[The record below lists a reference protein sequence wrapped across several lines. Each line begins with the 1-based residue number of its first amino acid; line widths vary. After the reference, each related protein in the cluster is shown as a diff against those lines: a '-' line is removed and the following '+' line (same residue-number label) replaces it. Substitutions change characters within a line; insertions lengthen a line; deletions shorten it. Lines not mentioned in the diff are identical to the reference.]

1 MRIQQPSQM
10 APQAID
16 GIITTMSTEPTPS
29 PRILVGF
36 DGTESGLD
44 AVALGRRLAEDAG
57 GCLVIAHVAPL
68 NLTFVPYLDQDPMVE
83 RTLREASEEVLRLA
97 IPALEGFDAWE
108 ECSHPA
114 VPPARGLHEV
124 ADDQRADLLVVGSTH
139 RRGLGRIVPGTTA
152 ETLLHGSH
160 HPVIVAPAGWR
171 EPSGG
176 VFSALGAGFDGSVES
191 MSAMSAAAALA
202 RLTGASLRAIAA
214 FERPDPANP
223 IFAVTS
229 HGYGEIVGDLRDS
242 LADRL
247 DDAAAALPDGVD
259 VRTQVLDGDP
269 ADVLTAE
276 SAGLDLL
283 AVGSR
288 GYGAL
293 RSVMLGTHTG
303 ELIWRSRCPVLVVPR
318 GVEHPL
324 ESFRPRRRATAA

>member
-1 MRIQQPSQM
+1 M
-10 APQAID
+10 
-16 GIITTMSTEPTPS
+16 GTEPTRS

-44 AVALGRRLAEDAG
+44 AVALGRRLAENAG
-57 GCLVIAHVAPL
+57 GRLVIAYISPL
-68 NLTFVPYLDQDPMVE
+68 NVSFVPYLEQDPVVE
-83 RTLREASEEVLRLA
+83 RTLREASEEVLRQAAPVLA
-97 IPALEGFDAWE
+97 GFEAWE
-108 ECSHPA
+108 PCSHA
-114 VPPARGLHEV
+114 TVPPARGLHEV
-124 ADDQRADLLVVGSTH
+124 ADHQHADLIVVGSTH

-152 ETLLHGSH
+152 EKLLHGSR

-171 EPSGG
+171 EPTGG
-176 VFSALGAGFDGSVES
+176 AFSALGAGFDGSAES
-191 MSAMSAAAALA
+191 MGAMSAAAALA
-202 RLTGASLRAIAA
+202 RSTGASLRVIAA
-214 FERPDPANP
+214 FERPNPANP

-229 HGYGEIVGDLRDS
+229 HGYGEIVGDLRDL

-247 DDAAAALPDGVD
+247 EKAAAALPSGVEVD
-259 VRTQVLDGDP
+259 IQVLDGDP

-276 SAGLDLL
+276 SAKLDLL

-303 ELIWRSRCPVLVVPR
+303 ELVWRSRCPVLVVPR

-324 ESFRPRRRATAA
+324 ESFKARCRATAA

>member
-1 MRIQQPSQM
+1 MR
-10 APQAID
+10 
-16 GIITTMSTEPTPS
+16 TTDHDPIR
-29 PRILVGF
+29 PRILAGF

-44 AVALGRRLAEDAG
+44 ALALARRLAE
-57 GCLVIAHVAPL
+57 GCGARLDVAYIAPL
-68 NLTFVPYLDQDPMVE
+68 NVTFVPALQEDPVVE
-83 RTLREASEEVLRLA
+83 RTLREAAQDVLRRA
-97 IPALEGFDAWE
+97 APALEGFDAWE
-108 ECSHPA
+108 SCSHATLPA
-114 VPPARGLHEV
+114 ARGLHEL
-124 ADDQRADLLVVGSTH
+124 ADELDADLIVVGSTH

-152 ETLLHGSH
+152 EKLLHSSR
-160 HPVIVAPAGWR
+160 HPVLVAPAGWR
-171 EPSGG
+171 ERSGG
-176 VFSALGAGFDGSVES
+176 AFSVIGAGYDGSAES

-223 IFAVTS
+223 IFALTS

-247 DDAAAALPDGVD
+247 DEAAAALPRGVD
-259 VRTQVLDGDP
+259 IDTRVLDGDP
-269 ADVLTAE
+269 AEVLTAE

-293 RSVMLGTHTG
+293 RSVILGTHTG
-303 ELIWRSRCPVLVVPR
+303 ELVWRSRCPVLVVPR

-324 ESFRPRRRATAA
+324 ESFKPRRRATAV